1 MKFIAKMIFD
11 MVRRRRRMPYKELV
25 VELLRKTNENK
36 IIPWYELDASQLAVL
51 LKDDINRI
59 SKKMIKEEQKERDTL
74 ISASIRTIIDN

>member
-51 LKDDINRI
+51 LKDDVNRI
-59 SKKMIKEEQKERDTL
+59 SKKMIKEEQEERDTL
-74 ISASIRTIIDN
+74 ISSSIRTIIDN